1 MNRKR
6 LILLVSMLVCSI
18 AVSAQPY
25 ERMVRNSLWS
35 ASDNVTGIRQDTVSA
50 SYAELY
56 AGYEGGEFRDTW
68 QASEGWNAGARTA
81 SVRHMERISYAGSFS
96 FKQTEG
102 YDMCGSMF
110 IRPGSYPVD
119 ILEFTP
125 GRKTLQTYQFDGGFS
140 FDLDSKWRI
149 GAMMDFESANIA
161 KRKDLRH
168 SNSLLDMTVAPGFMY
183 HDGDFAVGASAVFGK
198 VSERVEA
205 EQVGTSESSYYAFLD
220 KGTMRGVYSV
230 WNGSGLHLEESG
242 VNGFPVNELS
252 YGASAQV
259 QYRDFFADFKYM
271 QTSGK
276 VGEKEYIWFRYP
288 GNEMVLNMRY
298 RIVGRY
304 DGDHYFRLSAGR
316 KKLVM
321 HETVLEK
328 VSENG
333 IVTVLNHGQNRILSR
348 QTWSL
353 SPQYEFVHHVMEV
366 QAGAELNV
374 KQEISSQIYPFV
386 FGQTFTQASAYVGM
400 VFHLGRFDWGAK
412 GTYGRGWFSEDVK
425 VMEQDTGIQ
434 TSPYRPVD
442 WYDRHVEYLT
452 ATRFRSQLMAR
463 YNFERGIYLGLDMSS
478 VKGRLHPILKP
489 GGSVPVEAVEKYR
502 LEATLKVGMNF

>member
-50 SYAELY
+50 SYAELS

-140 FDLDSKWRI
+140 YDLDSKWRI

-259 QYRDFFADFKYM
+259 QYRDFFAAF
-271 QTSGK
+271 
-276 VGEKEYIWFRYP
+276 
-288 GNEMVLNMRY
+288 
-298 RIVGRY
+298 
-304 DGDHYFRLSAGR
+304 
-316 KKLVM
+316 
-321 HETVLEK
+321 
-328 VSENG
+328 
-333 IVTVLNHGQNRILSR
+333 
-348 QTWSL
+348 
-353 SPQYEFVHHVMEV
+353 
-366 QAGAELNV
+366 
-374 KQEISSQIYPFV
+374 
-386 FGQTFTQASAYVGM
+386 
-400 VFHLGRFDWGAK
+400 
-412 GTYGRGWFSEDVK
+412 
-425 VMEQDTGIQ
+425 
-434 TSPYRPVD
+434 
-442 WYDRHVEYLT
+442 
-452 ATRFRSQLMAR
+452 
-463 YNFERGIYLGLDMSS
+463 
-478 VKGRLHPILKP
+478 
-489 GGSVPVEAVEKYR
+489 
-502 LEATLKVGMNF
+502 